1 MGSHAPNLGSF
12 CTSLWPSSHTFY
24 FSGLV
29 FNIGV
34 YRGGAQHQH
43 IIAGNNFWWR
53 NSEVTSDP
61 TRGPDLTHTAPPLTC
76 WLTQFSAN
84 GSSPARQAR
93 SHWPISSDDV
103 VNKRKRNLSS
113 PTIGPMSV
121 VRKTTKTTASAVIST
136 PLLLLALLT
145 KYNLHTCVCQ
155 VTRRR

>member
-1 MGSHAPNLGSF
+1 MRSHAPNLGSF

-29 FNIGV
+29 LNIGV

-43 IIAGNNFWWR
+43 IIAGNTFWWR

-61 TRGPDLTHTAPPLTC
+61 TWHTQRHRWPVGWPSFQPMVARLLGKRGRTDPFHRTT
-76 WLTQFSAN
+76 F
-84 GSSPARQAR
+84 
-93 SHWPISSDDV
+93 

-113 PTIGPMSV
+113 PTIGSMSV